1 MTVKANGIS
10 FTAMTISQVAR
21 DGGTI
26 AYEVHG
32 EGPLV
37 VLAHGM
43 GENRA
48 TFRHLVPRLVA
59 AGYRVAPVDVRG
71 HGDSSPRWSTY
82 APAEVG
88 GDLLAVV
95 RALGGGPATLVGSS
109 SSAAAVVFAAADAP
123 ALVNGIVQVSPFV
136 TPPNPNPVL
145 RAAQALVLRSPRL
158 FGMFHRTLFPCG
170 RPADDA
176 AYRKEMVVKLRG
188 RMDAVRGVVAPVDPH
203 WTERAR
209 EVRQPVL
216 VLMGTKDP
224 DFPDPGAEARAAR
237 RLFATAE
244 ARMIADS
251 GHYPHADQP
260 DATAAD
266 LTEFLAVTSGA

>member
-1 MTVKANGIS
+1 
-10 FTAMTISQVAR
+10 MTISQVVR

-37 VLAHGM
+37 VLSHGM

-48 TFRHLVPRLVA
+48 SFRHLVPRLVA
-59 AGYRVAPVDVRG
+59 AGYRVASVDVRG
-71 HGDSSPRWSTY
+71 HGDSSARWPTY

-95 RALGGGPATLVGSS
+95 RDLDGGPATLVGSS
-109 SSAAAVVFAAADAP
+109 SSAAAVVFAAADTP
-123 ALVNGIVQVSPFV
+123 ELVNGIVQVSPFV
-136 TPPNPNPVL
+136 AQLKPNPVMRL
-145 RAAQALVLRSPRL
+145 AQAAVLRSPRL
-158 FGMFHRTLFPCG
+158 FGVFHRTLFPCG

-176 AYRKEMVVKLRG
+176 AYRREMVARLRG
-188 RMDAVRGVVAPVDPH
+188 RMAAVRGVIEPVDPH
-203 WTERAR
+203 WTARAR
-209 EVRQPVL
+209 DVRQPVL

-224 DFPDPGAEARAAR
+224 DFKDPGAEARAAR

-260 DATAAD
+260 AATAAD
-266 LTEFLAVTSGA
+266 LVEFLAVTSRA

>member
-1 MTVKANGIS
+1 MTV
-10 FTAMTISQVAR
+10 SQVSR

-26 AYEVHG
+26 AYEAHG

-48 TFRHLVPRLVA
+48 SFRHLVPRLVA
-59 AGYRVAPVDVRG
+59 AGYRVASVDVRG
-71 HGDSSPRWSTY
+71 HGDSSAHWPTY
-82 APAEVG
+82 APPAVA

-109 SSAAAVVFAAADAP
+109 SSGAAVVFAAADAP
-123 ALVNGIVQVSPFV
+123 ELVNGIVQVGPFV
-136 TPPNPNPVL
+136 SRAKPNPAVRL
-145 RAAQALVLRSPRL
+145 AQAVVLRSPRL

-176 AYRKEMVVKLRG
+176 AYRKDMVARLRG
-188 RMDAVRGVVAPVDPH
+188 RMAAVRGVVEPVEPH
-203 WTERAR
+203 WTARAP

-224 DFPDPGAEARAAR
+224 DFPDPAAEARAAR
-237 RLFATAE
+237 RHFATAE

-266 LTEFLAVTSGA
+266 LVEFLAVTAGA

>member
-1 MTVKANGIS
+1 MS
-10 FTAMTISQVAR
+10 ISQVER

-43 GENRA
+43 GENRRS
-48 TFRHLVPRLVA
+48 FRHLIPLLVA
-59 AGYRVAPVDVRG
+59 AGYRVASVDVRG
-71 HGDSSPRWSTY
+71 HGDSSAHWPSY

-88 GDLLAVV
+88 SDLLAVV
-95 RALGGGPATLVGSS
+95 RTLGGPATLVGSS
-109 SSAAAVVFAAADAP
+109 SSAAAVVFAAGDAP
-123 ALVNGIVQVSPFV
+123 EQVNGIVQIGAFV
-136 TPPNPNPVL
+136 AQPRPNPAMRL
-145 RAAQALVLRSPRL
+145 AQAAVLRSPRL

-176 AYRKEMVVKLRG
+176 AYRKELVAGLRG
-188 RMDAVRGVVAPVDPH
+188 RMAAVRGVVAPVAPH
-203 WTERAR
+203 WTARAAD
-209 EVRQPVL
+209 VRQPVL
-216 VLMGTKDP
+216 VLMGAKDP
-224 DFPDPGAEARAAR
+224 DFADPGGEARSAR
-237 RLFATAE
+237 RLFVTAE

-260 DATAAD
+260 AATAAQ
-266 LTEFLAVTSGA
+266 LVEFLAVTTRA

>member
-1 MTVKANGIS
+1 
-10 FTAMTISQVAR
+10 MTISQVVR

-26 AYEVHG
+26 TYEVHG

-37 VLAHGM
+37 VLSHGM
-43 GENRA
+43 GENRRS
-48 TFRHLVPRLVA
+48 FRHLIPLLVR
-59 AGYRVAPVDVRG
+59 AGYRVASVDVRG
-71 HGDSSPRWSTY
+71 HGDSSPHWPTY

-88 GDLLAVV
+88 ADLLAVV

-109 SSAAAVVFAAADAP
+109 SSGSAVVFAAADAP
-123 ALVNGIVQVSPFV
+123 DLVNGIVQLSPFV
-136 TPPNPNPVL
+136 AEPKPNPFMRV
-145 RAAQALVLRSPRL
+145 AQAAVLRSPRL
-158 FGMFHRTLFPCG
+158 FGMFHNTLFPAA

-176 AYRKEMVVKLRG
+176 AYRREMVAGLRG
-188 RMDAVRGVVAPVDPH
+188 RMDAVRGVILPVAPH
-203 WTERAR
+203 WTARAA

-224 DFPDPGAEARAAR
+224 DFKDPGAEARAAR

-244 ARMIADS
+244 ARMIDDS

-260 DATAAD
+260 EATAAQ
-266 LTEFLAVTSGA
+266 LVEFLAVTTRA

>member
-1 MTVKANGIS
+1 M
-10 FTAMTISQVAR
+10 AMTISQVSR

-48 TFRHLVPRLVA
+48 SFRHLVPRLVA
-59 AGYRVAPVDVRG
+59 AGYRVASVDVRG
-71 HGDSSPRWSTY
+71 HGDSSAHWPTY
-82 APAEVG
+82 APAEVA

-109 SSAAAVVFAAADAP
+109 SSGAAVVFAAADAP
-123 ALVNGIVQVSPFV
+123 ELVNGIVQLSPFV
-136 TPPNPNPVL
+136 SRAKPNPVVRL
-145 RAAQALVLRSPRL
+145 GQAVVLRSPRL

-176 AYRKEMVVKLRG
+176 AYRKEMVARLRG
-188 RMDAVRGVVAPVDPH
+188 RMAAVRGVVEPVEPH
-203 WTERAR
+203 WTVRAP

-224 DFPDPGAEARAAR
+224 DFTDPGAEARAAR
-237 RLFATAE
+237 RFFATAE
-244 ARMIADS
+244 ARMITDS

-266 LTEFLAVTSGA
+266 LAEFLAVTARA

>member
-1 MTVKANGIS
+1 
-10 FTAMTISQVAR
+10 MTISQVSR

-37 VLAHGM
+37 VLSHGM

-48 TFRHLVPRLVA
+48 AFRHLAPRLVA
-59 AGYRVAPVDVRG
+59 AGYRVASIDVRG
-71 HGDSSPRWSTY
+71 HGDSSAHWPTY
-82 APAEVG
+82 APSEVG
-88 GDLLAVV
+88 ADLLAVV

-123 ALVNGIVQVSPFV
+123 ELVNGIVQVSPFV
-136 TPPNPNPVL
+136 SQAKPNPVMRL
-145 RAAQALVLRSPRL
+145 AQVVVLLSPRL
-158 FGMFHRTLFPCG
+158 FGMYHRTLFPCG
-170 RPADDA
+170 RPTDDA
-176 AYRKEMVVKLRG
+176 AYRKEMVAKLRG
-188 RMDAVRGVVAPVDPH
+188 RMGAVRGVVEPVEPH
-203 WTERAR
+203 WTARAPQ
-209 EVRQPVL
+209 VRQPVL
-216 VLMGTKDP
+216 VLMGTRDP
-224 DFPDPGAEARAAR
+224 DFKDPGAEAQAAR

-260 DATAAD
+260 DVTAAD
-266 LTEFLAVTSGA
+266 LTTFLAMTSRG

>member
-1 MTVKANGIS
+1 
-10 FTAMTISQVAR
+10 MTISQVVR

-48 TFRHLVPRLVA
+48 SFRHLVPRLVA
-59 AGYRVAPVDVRG
+59 AGYRVASVDVRG
-71 HGDSSPRWSTY
+71 HGDSSAHWPTY

-95 RALGGGPATLVGSS
+95 RALGGPATLVGSS
-109 SSAAAVVFAAADAP
+109 SSGAAVVFAAADAP
-123 ALVNGIVQVSPFV
+123 ELVNGIVQVGPFV
-136 TPPNPNPVL
+136 SQEKPNAVVRL
-145 RAAQALVLRSPRL
+145 AQALVLRSPRL

-176 AYRKEMVVKLRG
+176 AYRKEMVAKLRG
-188 RMDAVRGVVAPVDPH
+188 RMAAVRGVVAPVEPH
-203 WTERAR
+203 WTARAP

-237 RLFATAE
+237 RHFATAE

-266 LTEFLAVTSGA
+266 LTEFLAVASRA

>member
-1 MTVKANGIS
+1 MTV
-10 FTAMTISQVAR
+10 SQVAR

-59 AGYRVAPVDVRG
+59 AGYRVASVDVRG
-71 HGDSSPRWSTY
+71 HGDSSPRWPGY

-123 ALVNGIVQVSPFV
+123 ALVSGVVQVSPFV
-136 TPPNPNPVL
+136 APPKPNPAL
-145 RAAQALVLRSPRL
+145 RAVQALVLRSPRL

-176 AYRKEMVVKLRG
+176 AYRKEMVAKLRG
-188 RMDAVRGVVAPVDPH
+188 RMAAVRGVVAPVEPH
-203 WTERAR
+203 WTAQAR
-209 EVRQPVL
+209 TVRQPVL

-237 RLFATAE
+237 RHFTTAE

-266 LTEFLAVTSGA
+266 LIEFLAVTARA

>member
-1 MTVKANGIS
+1 
-10 FTAMTISQVAR
+10 MTISQVER

-48 TFRHLVPRLVA
+48 AFRHLVPRLVA
-59 AGYRVAPVDVRG
+59 AGYRVASVDVRG
-71 HGDSSPRWSTY
+71 HGDSSPHWPTY

-109 SSAAAVVFAAADAP
+109 SSGAAIVFAAADGP
-123 ALVNGIVQVSPFV
+123 ELVNGIVQVSPFV
-136 TPPNPNPVL
+136 TQAKPNPVL
-145 RAAQALVLRSPRL
+145 ALLQAAVLRSPRL
-158 FGMFHRTLFPCG
+158 FGMFHKTLFPAA

-176 AYRKEMVVKLRG
+176 AYRKEMVARLRG

-203 WTERAR
+203 WSTRAR

-224 DFPDPGAEARAAR
+224 DFKDPGAEARAAR
-237 RLFATAE
+237 RLFGTAE
-244 ARMIADS
+244 ARMVDDS

-260 DATAAD
+260 EATAAD
-266 LTEFLAVTSGA
+266 LVEFLAVTARA

>member
-1 MTVKANGIS
+1 MTTSCVE
-10 FTAMTISQVAR
+10 R
-21 DGGTI
+21 DGGRI

-48 TFRHLVPRLVA
+48 SYRHLVPLLVD
-59 AGYRVAPVDVRG
+59 AGYRVASVDVRG
-71 HGDSSPRWSTY
+71 HGRSSVGWPTY

-95 RALGGGPATLVGSS
+95 RALGGGPATLVGNS

-123 ALVNGIVQVSPFV
+123 DLVGAIVQVGAFV
-136 TPPNPNPVL
+136 AERKLNPVL
-145 RAAQALVLRSPRL
+145 RLAVAAVLRSPRL
-158 FGMFHRTLFPCG
+158 FGMFHRSLFPGG
-170 RPADDA
+170 RPADYA
-176 AYRKEMVVKLRG
+176 AYRRAMVANLREPG
-188 RMDAVRGVVAPVDPH
+188 RMAAMRGVAAPAEPH
-203 WTERAR
+203 WTTRAP

-216 VLMGTKDP
+216 VLMGAKDP
-224 DFPDPGAEARAAR
+224 DFSDPGAEARAAR

-244 ARMIADS
+244 ARMIDDS
-251 GHYPHADQP
+251 GHYPHADRP
-260 DATAAD
+260 AETAAQLVAF
-266 LTEFLAVTSGA
+266 LTVTARA

>member
-1 MTVKANGIS
+1 
-10 FTAMTISQVAR
+10 MTISRVSR

-37 VLAHGM
+37 VLSHGM

-59 AGYRVAPVDVRG
+59 AGYRVASVDVRG
-71 HGDSSPRWSTY
+71 HGDSSVRWPTY
-82 APAEVG
+82 APAAVG

-109 SSAAAVVFAAADAP
+109 SSAAAVVFAAADGVE
-123 ALVNGIVQVSPFV
+123 LVNGIVQVSPFV
-136 TPPNPNPVL
+136 TPPNPSPAL
-145 RAAQALVLRSPRL
+145 RLAQVIVLRSPRL

-170 RPADDA
+170 RPDDDA
-176 AYRKEMVVKLRG
+176 AYRKELVARLRG
-188 RMDAVRGVVAPVDPH
+188 RMVAVRGVIALVEPH
-203 WTERAR
+203 WAARAGD
-209 EVRQPVL
+209 VRQPVL

-244 ARMIADS
+244 ARMIAES

-266 LTEFLAVTSGA
+266 LVEFLAVTSRA

>member
-1 MTVKANGIS
+1 MTVS
-10 FTAMTISQVAR
+10 RVAR

-26 AYEVHG
+26 AYETHG
-32 EGPLV
+32 SGPLV

-48 TFRHLVPRLVA
+48 AFRHLTPRLVA
-59 AGYRVAPVDVRG
+59 AGYRVASIDVRG
-71 HGDSSPRWSTY
+71 HGDSSPHWPTY

-109 SSAAAVVFAAADAP
+109 SSGAGVVFAGADAP
-123 ALVNGIVQVSPFV
+123 DLVSGIVQISPFV
-136 TPPNPNPVL
+136 AAPKPNL
-145 RAAQALVLRSPRL
+145 AMRAAQAAVLRSPRL
-158 FGMFHRTLFPCG
+158 FGLFHRTLFPCV

-176 AYRKEMVVKLRG
+176 AYRKEMVARLRG
-188 RMDAVRGVVAPVDPH
+188 RMDAVRGVIAPVDPH
-203 WTERAR
+203 WTTRAP

-237 RLFATAE
+237 RQFAVAE

-266 LTEFLAVTSGA
+266 LAEFLTATARA